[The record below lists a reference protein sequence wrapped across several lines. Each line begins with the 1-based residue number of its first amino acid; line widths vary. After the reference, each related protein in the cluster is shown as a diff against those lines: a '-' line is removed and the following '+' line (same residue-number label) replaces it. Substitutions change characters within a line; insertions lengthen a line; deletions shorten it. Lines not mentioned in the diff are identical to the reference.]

1 MANDRAYELVRGL
14 TRTTET
20 IPPFNDDGVRS
31 VLEDINDIYHEN
43 FSYAMRY
50 NQTGDRKYLPLVMFR
65 HKQIQR
71 HKRCV
76 MVYLHHRLQKLKKV
90 RWHLGATLPADIKA
104 NLNEPE
110 LQWFNNYSRML
121 ANYMMTIGD
130 GTGLNLTNDIKPPK
144 SLFIE
149 VRCLTD
155 YGKFELE
162 SGEIVLLK
170 KNSQHYLPKLQCEAL
185 IRQGILQHIV

>member
-1 MANDRAYELVRGL
+1 MTTDKGFELVREL
-14 TRTTET
+14 TRSTET

-31 VLEDINDIYHEN
+31 VLEIITQTYDNNYTLATTH
-43 FSYAMRY
+43 
-50 NQTGDRKYLPLVMFR
+50 NQSGDRKFYPLILYR
-65 HKQIQR
+65 HKLIGRQ
-71 HKRCV
+71 KRCL
-76 MVYLHHRLQKLKKV
+76 MAYLYNRLQKLKKV

-104 NLNEPE
+104 NLTEPE
-110 LQWFNNYSRML
+110 LQWFNNYSKTL
-121 ANYMMTIGD
+121 ASYMMSIGD
-130 GTGLNLTNDIKPPK
+130 GQGLNLTNDIKPPK

>member
-1 MANDRAYELVRGL
+1 MTSDKAFELVREL

-31 VLEDINDIYHEN
+31 VLEDINQIYQEN
-43 FSYAMRY
+43 YSFAVSY
-50 NQTGDRKYLPLVMFR
+50 NQTGDRKYLPLVMYR
-65 HKQIQR
+65 HKLIQR
-71 HKRCV
+71 QKRCL
-76 MVYLHHRLQKLKKV
+76 MIYLYNRIQKLKKV

-110 LQWFNNYSRML
+110 LQWFNNYSKML
-121 ANYMMTIGD
+121 ASYMMTIGD
-130 GTGLNLTNDIKPPK
+130 GQGLNLTNDIKPPK

>member
-1 MANDRAYELVRGL
+1 MVDRSFELVREL

-20 IPPFNDDGVRS
+20 IPPFNSEGVRS
-31 VLEDINDIYHEN
+31 ALEDINQIYEDN
-43 FSYAMRY
+43 NNNAMDY
-50 NQTGDRKYLPLVMFR
+50 NRTGNHKYLPLIMYR
-65 HKQIQR
+65 HKLIQR
-71 HKRCV
+71 QKRCL
-76 MVYLHHRLQKLKKV
+76 MVYLHNRLQKLKKV

-121 ANYMMTIGD
+121 AKYMATIGD

>member
-1 MANDRAYELVRGL
+1 MSVDKGFELVREL
-14 TRTTET
+14 TRSTDT
-20 IPPFNDDGVRS
+20 IPPFNDDAVRS
-31 VLEDINDIYHEN
+31 IIKDVNHVFEEN
-43 FSYAMRY
+43 Y
-50 NQTGDRKYLPLVMFR
+50 NSAANFNNSGDRSYLPLVMYR
-65 HKQIQR
+65 HQVIKRQR
-71 HKRCV
+71 RCLL
-76 MVYLHHRLQKLKKV
+76 VYLYNRLQKLKKV

-104 NLNEPE
+104 NLGDPE
-110 LQWFNNYSRML
+110 LQWFNEYSRIL
-121 ANYMMTIGD
+121 AQYMMSIGD
-130 GTGLNLTNDIKPPK
+130 GQGLNLTNDIKPPK

-149 VRCLTD
+149 VRCLID